1 MDQVL
6 RFHLPLRVWRGG
18 EVEQVGAY
26 DEMSV
31 RTLEGIEKP
40 KWSLRILNGWMS
52 LLEFGILNS
61 ANGFRSWERA
71 F

>member
-1 MDQVL
+1 MDQML
-6 RFHLPLRVWRGG
+6 FFHLPLRAWRGG
-18 EVEQVGAY
+18 EAGLVGAC
-26 DEMSV
+26 EGMSV
-31 RTLEGIEKP
+31 WNLEGTEKP
-40 KWSLRILNGWMS
+40 KWSLRIPNDWMS